1 MKKIWRDPYF
11 LGIFYS
17 LLSMAV
23 TLSINVLLYPIYWKI
38 LSKPD
43 FVTWFSVFE
52 LSQFFLLLDI
62 GFSQNFIK
70 NNATGNSDSIE
81 KNYHRLRG
89 TLLLVAL
96 FALLIQLPTFFFTT
110 ETDSLQNFFPY
121 FLLALSTA
129 LTLWSYAETAALRVF
144 LSFQTIY
151 IINIASSLVF
161 LGIVLFFKE
170 YGIYAI
176 AIGSFIRA
184 VLQNVAQ
191 TLALSFRLR
200 ITMKLVMVFESTMS
214 AFFMNSA
221 YLLLFAFDAII
232 FSKIGIKPDA
242 VSSYM
247 MNRKLYDILRG
258 VFDVAMNI
266 VAVRL
271 ANKRSARLTIGS
283 STVII
288 MLFGS
293 ALIFSPQIYKL
304 VFGQDA
310 YNGNLSLVLALAG
323 ASASVFRFYQTSLF
337 MSNATYSILLLL
349 IGTVIA
355 KALSIISLYFTAFR
369 IDIFYYLQTI
379 LVVATIFVVA
389 LRNHSKMVHT

>member
-1 MKKIWRDPYF
+1 
-11 LGIFYS
+11 
-17 LLSMAV
+17 
-23 TLSINVLLYPIYWKI
+23 
-38 LSKPD
+38 
-43 FVTWFSVFE
+43 
-52 LSQFFLLLDI
+52 
-62 GFSQNFIK
+62 
-70 NNATGNSDSIE
+70 
-81 KNYHRLRG
+81 
-89 TLLLVAL
+89 
-96 FALLIQLPTFFFTT
+96 
-110 ETDSLQNFFPY
+110 
-121 FLLALSTA
+121 
-129 LTLWSYAETAALRVF
+129 
-144 LSFQTIY
+144 
-151 IINIASSLVF
+151 
-161 LGIVLFFKE
+161 
-170 YGIYAI
+170 
-176 AIGSFIRA
+176 
-184 VLQNVAQ
+184 
-191 TLALSFRLR
+191 
-200 ITMKLVMVFESTMS
+200 
-214 AFFMNSA
+214 
-221 YLLLFAFDAII
+221 
-232 FSKIGIKPDA
+232 
-242 VSSYM
+242 
-247 MNRKLYDILRG
+247 
-258 VFDVAMNI
+258 MNI

-389 LRNHSKMVHT
+389 LRNRSKMVHT